1 MLWVSPRE
9 LRHPR
14 LFPFSL
20 KVPDFRAFHGISV
33 LFCRI
38 GDYATQQE
46 AIKLFVSD
54 ISHWHLPEGG
64 CFTNIF
70 MPETLPRLFPLPCR
84 GARAGTAA
92 AELEFQLCLSC
103 FPPLTADFW
112 PALVALPAPG
122 NPSWVEA
129 RRTANSVWDLASRST
144 RGVPELPGSEDH
156 KVFQQLQA
164 GQSSGSGVAKASPSV
179 CCVPVLETFCVV
191 GNSWR
196 EGSALFLG
204 CLCSPPPQP
213 KQGLDPVGRRSHV
226 WRALGSSRPR
236 RSSRP
241 APTRGDFEPLAQAC
255 MEQEPLSLL
264 ISCSALL
271 RPEIAARLWLS
282 SAHGAVPLQLSSS
295 WAVSPAEPSD
305 PRDFSVP
312 CVSGGRGWPPCRGCV
327 PGCCCCPCSAPP
339 PSAKGPKVSAA
350 FVCLPSTSAWCCPT
364 GPCKSPR
371 AVPRAFP
378 PVRRPPS
385 TWGSSLANPAAVFLL
400 FLLNNPTEPLLAP
413 PGMGAALPLL
423 TLFFSCILPPPQIT
437 PVCRAGQGAAL
448 SASEWTRSAPSAPK
462 R

>member
-33 LFCRI
+33 LFRRI

-46 AIKLFVSD
+46 AMKLFVSD

-103 FPPLTADFW
+103 LPPLTADFW

-122 NPSWVEA
+122 NPSRVEA

-179 CCVPVLETFCVV
+179 CCVPVLETLCAV

-204 CLCSPPPQP
+204 CLCSPPPLP
-213 KQGLDPVGRRSHV
+213 KQGLDPVT
-226 WRALGSSRPR
+226 AL
-236 RSSRP
+236 
-241 APTRGDFEPLAQAC
+241 TC
-255 MEQEPLSLL
+255 
-264 ISCSALL
+264 
-271 RPEIAARLWLS
+271 
-282 SAHGAVPLQLSSS
+282 
-295 WAVSPAEPSD
+295 
-305 PRDFSVP
+305 
-312 CVSGGRGWPPCRGCV
+312 GGRWAPAGRGT
-327 PGCCCCPCSAPP
+327 A
-339 PSAKGPKVSAA
+339 
-350 FVCLPSTSAWCCPT
+350 
-364 GPCKSPR
+364 
-371 AVPRAFP
+371 
-378 PVRRPPS
+378 
-385 TWGSSLANPAAVFLL
+385 
-400 FLLNNPTEPLLAP
+400 
-413 PGMGAALPLL
+413 AALPQPVG
-423 TLFFSCILPPPQIT
+423 TLS
-437 PVCRAGQGAAL
+437 L
-448 SASEWTRSAPSAPK
+448 SHKPAWSRSRS
-462 R
+462 RF